1 MTDTYRDW
9 PEKWPLAL
17 WGYRTSIR
25 TSTGA
30 TPYSLIYGMEAVLPV
45 ELEVPSLRVALESE
59 IPEAEWT
66 RGRFEQLNLLE
77 EQRLKALHHTQGYQK
92 RIAKAFQ
99 GKDQTCATRGSGVKG
114 LLPRILEE
122 SSSPIGVNPM

>member
-9 PEKWPLAL
+9 PEKWPRAL
-17 WGYRTSIR
+17 WGYRTPIR

-30 TPYSLIYGMEAVLPV
+30 TPYSLIYGTTAVLPV

-66 RGRFEQLNLLE
+66 RGRFEQLNLIE
-77 EQRLKALHHTQGYQK
+77 EQRLKALHHTRVIK
-92 RIAKAFQ
+92 
-99 GKDQTCATRGSGVKG
+99 KG
-114 LLPRILEE
+114 LKKPVKETQRSDICLKGIWC
-122 SSSPIGVNPM
+122 